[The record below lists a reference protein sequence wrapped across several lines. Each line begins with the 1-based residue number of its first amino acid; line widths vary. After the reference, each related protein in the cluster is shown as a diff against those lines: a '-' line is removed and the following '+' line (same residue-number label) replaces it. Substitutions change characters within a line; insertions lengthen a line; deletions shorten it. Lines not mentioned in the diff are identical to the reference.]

1 MKIGKSCF
9 IDKNIQSQIESHNK
23 KDTCDL
29 FDRFECVY
37 DTKEDDYLN
46 EIFIAL
52 LDSFRIKNDDFT
64 CKLYES
70 KMLIDYLSEWNIF
83 SEGIN
88 ILDIIK
94 EVCPSYYKDSKRL
107 FENKVCINGLLTN
120 EDFYKKSILNNGDW
134 NDFCD
139 DIKHRN
145 RFHTKRLNLD
155 QFELLLTTS
164 LGEGNVTNLKL
175 KRARICDEQH
185 YENGFGMDELGAP
198 PEKVASAGR
207 ANSEGISCLYL
218 ANDTKTTLYETRARD
233 NDHISVGTFEQK
245 EELKL
250 IDFTILDSIS
260 PLSSEEME
268 ISWYVANIGFVRQIA
283 KEIAKPLRRF
293 DKALDYLPIQ
303 YICDYIKSC
312 GFDGIK
318 YRSTLD
324 NEGINYAIFYPN
336 KFECTNVENL
346 VVNKIEYEWE
356 NIEIANIK
364 NN

>member
-52 LDSFRIKNDDFT
+52 LDSFRLVDCKFT
-64 CKLYES
+64 CEVYKP

-83 SEGIN
+83 AKEIDILN
-88 ILDIIK
+88 III
-94 EVCPSYYKDSKRL
+94 EICPSYYENSKHL
-107 FENKVCINGLLTN
+107 FEQEVCINGLLTN
-120 EDFYKKSILNNGDW
+120 DDFYKKSILNSGDW

-155 QFELLLTTS
+155 QFESLLTTS
-164 LGEGNVTNLKL
+164 LGEENVINLKL

-185 YENGFGMDELGAP
+185 YENGFGKDELGAP
-198 PEKVASAGR
+198 PEKVATAGR

-233 NDHISVGTFEQK
+233 NDHISIGTFEQK
-245 EELKL
+245 EPLKL
-250 IDFTILDSIS
+250 IDFTILDQIS

-268 ISWYVANIGFVRQIA
+268 ISWYAANIGFVRQIA
-283 KEIAKPLRRF
+283 EEIAKPLRRF
-293 DKALDYLPIQ
+293 DKTLDYLPIQ

-336 KFECTNVENL
+336 KFECTNVENIE
-346 VVNKIEYEWE
+346 VNKIEYGWDV
-356 NIEIANIK
+356 IA
-364 NN
+364 